1 MAKRTVEN
9 ELAALSALKGEPARA
24 DLDQKLTEA
33 LRSKVNLIAAR
44 AAGIVGQLKRAALV
58 DEMLAAFE
66 RFINDAKYPDRG
78 CTALTAI
85 AKTLY
90 ELGEARGEAV
100 FVAGVKHVQKEGS
113 FGPPVDV
120 ATELRGV
127 CGLGLVRIGHRDAMQ
142 HLVDLLAD
150 PEPQVRMFA
159 ARGLAYIDQPAA
171 ALLVR
176 FKLLTGDRENEV
188 MTECMNALVRLQPT
202 RAAEF
207 LGQFLDDSDP
217 DLRASAAVALGET
230 RQADALELLK
240 ERFRIESE
248 PDVRRAILVSV
259 GLLRLPAAIDWLISR
274 VAEGPVPDAVNA
286 IEAMSLYRRDSALN
300 ERVKTT
306 VAGRKESEIQ
316 RAMSKYFSSA

>member
-9 ELAALSALKGEPARA
+9 ELAALSALKNEPARQ
-24 DLDQKLTEA
+24 DLDEKLA
-33 LRSKVNLIAAR
+33 QAMRSKINLIAAR
-44 AAGIVGQLKRAALV
+44 AAAIIGQLRRTVLV
-58 DEMLAAFE
+58 DEMIAAFE
-66 RFINDAKYPDRG
+66 RFLTDSKYPDRG

-90 ELGEARGEAV
+90 ELGESRGEAV
-100 FVAGVKHVQKEGS
+100 FLRGVTHIQKEGS

-127 CGLGLVRIGHRDAMQ
+127 CGLALVRIGHRDAML
-142 HLVDLLAD
+142 HLVSLLAD
-150 PEPQVRMFA
+150 PEPQVRMVA

-171 ALLVR
+171 ALLIR

-188 MTECMNALVRLQPT
+188 FAECMNALVRLQPT

-217 DLRASAAVALGET
+217 DIRASTAVALGET

-240 ERFRIESE
+240 GRLRTEGQ
-248 PDVRRAILVSV
+248 PDVRRAILISA
-259 GLLRLPAAIDWLISR
+259 GLLRLPAAVDWLVSR
-274 VAEGPVPDAVNA
+274 VAEGPIHDAANA
-286 IEAMSLYRRDSALN
+286 IEAMSLYRRDTAVG
-300 ERVKTT
+300 ERVKAAM
-306 VAGRKESEIQ
+306 AGRQEAEIQ
-316 RAMSKYFSSA
+316 RAFAKYFV